1 MSYINAEEVL
11 PIEVVE
17 LIQQYVE
24 GQMIYIPKRSQEKI
38 AWGTKTGTK
47 DILYKRNQKIYE
59 EYLGG
64 VKVTALAEKYYLAEK
79 SIQRIIRN
87 MKM

>member
-11 PIEVVE
+11 PGELVE
-17 LIQQYVE
+17 QIQQYVE
-24 GQMIYIPKRSQEKI
+24 GQMLYIPKRSREKI
-38 AWGTKTGTK
+38 AWGTKTGTRE
-47 DILYKRNQKIYE
+47 ILYNRNQKIYA

-64 VKVTALAEKYYLAEK
+64 VKVAALAEKYYLTEK

-87 MKM
+87 MKI

>member
-1 MSYINAEEVL
+1 MSYINAEKVL
-11 PIEVVE
+11 PIELVE
-17 LIQQYVE
+17 LIQEYVE
-24 GQMIYIPKRSQEKI
+24 GQMLYVPKRGDGKI

-47 DILYKRNQKIYE
+47 EILCKRNEEIYA
-59 EYLGG
+59 EYLSGS
-64 VKVTALAEKYYLAEK
+64 KVTDLAEKYYLTEK